1 MEAEDMPSDII
12 ELKKA
17 AKNEPIAR
25 FLGLKLE
32 NLSPGCTRISMF
44 LQPEH
49 LNFNGTVFGGII
61 MALADQAFAYASNS
75 LVRPNIASQFN
86 IHFLAA
92 PRAGTRLIAEGRVL
106 KQGRRAGV
114 TEITVTDETDT
125 VIAKAT
131 GTTISIGKTVKTN
144 NPKIVQSK

>member
-1 MEAEDMPSDII
+1 M
-12 ELKKA
+12 
-17 AKNEPIAR
+17 
-25 FLGLKLE
+25 
-32 NLSPGCTRISMF
+32 C

-49 LNFNGTVFGGII
+49 LNFNGMVFGGII

-92 PRAGTRLIAEGRVL
+92 PKAGTRLIAEGHVL
-106 KQGRRAGV
+106 KQGKRAGV
-114 TEITVTDETDT
+114 TEITITDESGV

-131 GTTISIGKTVKTN
+131 GTTISIAET
-144 NPKIVQSK
+144 PESK